1 MSRKNSA
8 TIKITHIK
16 VNLVFVN
23 TNNGFIWRME
33 NHVSMKY

>member
-23 TNNGFIWRME
+23 TNHGFYGER
-33 NHVSMKY
+33 